1 MKKDNIAFDD
11 KMHIKLLRFILI
23 LKRLVRFVKRIFK
36 EMGSSI
42 FITVFLLAFY
52 VLVSIYVE
60 IRIEKKENII
70 NIIWNYTPMIYT
82 TVVVAFVGNIVNFER
97 NRKRCLIKQY
107 SFYEQLRF
115 NCEWYINEMVNIL
128 QGSRC
133 VNLYDNICVD
143 RSLSNVHIINKNI
156 DNNDKN
162 RIDEISKEF
171 LRQIEDLSKIWL
183 GYEFIDCDLHAAA
196 QYSSELNISVTKIIE
211 GNTRIEEKS
220 IKKIIMDAHY
230 FLAQFRRPWRYD
242 NKIDNKIRAL
252 QSNRLY

>member
-11 KMHIKLLRFILI
+11 KMHIKLLKFVLL
-23 LKRLVRFVKRIFK
+23 LKRLVRFVKRIFR
-36 EMGSSI
+36 EMGLSI
-42 FITVFLLAFY
+42 FITVFLLAIY
-52 VLVSIYVE
+52 VLVSVYIE

-70 NIIWNYTPMIYT
+70 NVIWDYTPMIYT

-107 SFYEQLRF
+107 SFYEQLCF
-115 NCEWYINEMVNIL
+115 NCEWYINEMVYIL

-143 RSLSNVHIINKNI
+143 RSLKSVHINKNI

-196 QYSSELNISVTKIIE
+196 QSFSELNVSVTKIIGE
-211 GNTRIEEKS
+211 NAKIEEDL
-220 IKKIIMDAHY
+220 IEKIIMDAHY